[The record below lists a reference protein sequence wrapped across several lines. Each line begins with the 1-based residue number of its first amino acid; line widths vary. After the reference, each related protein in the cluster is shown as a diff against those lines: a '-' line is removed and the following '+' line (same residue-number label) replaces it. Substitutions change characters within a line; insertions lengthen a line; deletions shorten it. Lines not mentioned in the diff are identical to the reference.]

1 MGKDFDVVV
10 VGGRCAGSP
19 LAALLVRAGLSV
31 ALVEQATFPRDT
43 LSTHIF
49 ESAALAFLKRLGVL
63 SAVRATGAP
72 IVNRVD
78 IRQEG
83 FRAQVPAPQQ
93 PGDVGGAMSV
103 RRLRLDPILMEAAAA
118 AGAEVWMGAKV
129 TALVRD
135 RGRVTGVRV
144 ARDGSEQALEAR
156 LVVGADGRNSTVA
169 RLAGARKYNLTP
181 NERFA
186 YWSFFEGADPGP
198 EPTVVFHRWSG
209 NLVLGIPTDSGL
221 YQVLALP
228 GLSELPR
235 FRQNLEESYLEYVHR
250 CDPVAHA
257 LSGARR
263 VGKLFGMLR
272 WEGFFREATGPGWVL
287 AGDAGHFKDP
297 APGQGIQ
304 DAFRQVESLAPAVI
318 GAINRSPSALD
329 EALAGWARWRDE
341 DAGEHYWLAADLG
354 KAGPA
359 PAVLPEIAQ
368 RLYERGKLDSFLDL
382 FNHRSAPSKVLT
394 PPRLAGAT
402 ARLLTRGGCD
412 RRALMGEV
420 GALVAEDVRR
430 KRLARHP
437 HYVPLETSVDAGL
450 TEVDDNDAAR
460 SELSTSTLEV
470 FVCGVRSRVL
480 TAGPPDGAE
489 AVVFVHGNPG
499 PADDWRDL
507 LARAGELGRA
517 IAPDM
522 PGYGRAGKPKDF
534 SYSVDGYAGYLAALL
549 DQLGIT
555 RVHIVAHDFGGP
567 WALAWAARHPGAV
580 ASATLI
586 NTGVLIDYRWHR
598 YARIWR
604 TPVAG
609 EVFQATASRPAFRM
623 LLGRENPRLTRDQ
636 IDRIYDASRSWA
648 TKRAVLKLYR
658 ATPADKLADLAAA
671 LRPLDRP
678 ALVIWGT
685 KDAYLPREQA
695 ERQRRTF
702 PSAQVELLEGHGH
715 WVMLE
720 DPERVASLVV
730 PFLRQQLPGSATAAR
745 SHASPPPSS

>member
-1 MGKDFDVVV
+1 MGKEFDVVV

-19 LAALLVRAGLSV
+19 LATLLARGGLSI
-31 ALVEQATFPRDT
+31 ALVERARFPRDT

-49 ESAALAFLKRLGVL
+49 ESSALAFLNRLGL
-63 SAVRATGAP
+63 LGAVRATGAP

-78 IRQEG
+78 LRQEG
-83 FRAQVPAPQQ
+83 FRARVPVPRR
-93 PGDVGGAMSV
+93 PGDVGGVMSV
-103 RRLRLDPILMEAAAA
+103 RRLLLDPILLEAAAA

-129 TALVRD
+129 TALIRD
-135 RGRVTGVRV
+135 GGRVAGVRV
-144 ARDGSEQALEAR
+144 ARNGSEQRLEAR

-169 RLAGARKYNLTP
+169 GLAGARKYNLTP
-181 NERFA
+181 NQRFA
-186 YWSFFEGADPGP
+186 CWSFFEGADPGADP
-198 EPTVVFHRWSG
+198 AVVFHRWSG
-209 NLVLGIPTDSGL
+209 ALVVAMPADSGL

-228 GLSELPR
+228 GLDELPR
-235 FRQNLEESYLEYVHR
+235 FRQSLEESYLEYVRR
-250 CDPVAHA
+250 CDPVARA

-304 DAFRQVESLAPAVI
+304 DAFRQVEVLAPVILGAV
-318 GAINRSPSALD
+318 GGSPSALD
-329 EALAGWARWRDE
+329 EALAGWTRWRDE

-354 KAGPA
+354 QAGPA

-368 RLYERGKLDSFLDL
+368 RLYQQGELDSFIDL
-382 FNHRSAPSKVLT
+382 FNHRSLPSKVLSA
-394 PPRLAGAT
+394 PRLAAAT
-402 ARLLTRGGCD
+402 ARLLARGGCD
-412 RRALMGEV
+412 RRALLAEV
-420 GALVAEDVRR
+420 GGLIAQDTRR

-437 HYVPLETSVDAGL
+437 HYVPLETSADAGP
-450 TEVDDNDAAR
+450 TEVDDDDAGVSVSAV
-460 SELSTSTLEV
+460 EV
-470 FVCGVRSRVL
+470 SVCGVRSRVL
-480 TAGPPDGAE
+480 TAGAPDGAE

-507 LARAGELGRA
+507 LARAGKLGRA

-522 PGYGRAGKPKDF
+522 PGYGYADKPKNF

-555 RVHIVAHDFGGP
+555 HAHIVAHDFGGP
-567 WALAWAARHPGAV
+567 WALAWAARHPDAL

-586 NTGVLIDYRWHR
+586 NTGVLIGYRWHH

-609 EVFQATASRPAFRM
+609 EVFQATASRPGFR
-623 LLGRENPRLTRDQ
+623 LLLRRENPRLTRDQ

-658 ATPADKLADLAAA
+658 ATPAATLAAPTAA

-685 KDAYLPREQA
+685 KDAYLPCEQA
-695 ERQRRTF
+695 ERQRQAF
-702 PSAQVELLEGHGH
+702 PSARVELLNGHGH
-715 WVMLE
+715 WVTLE
-720 DPERVASLVV
+720 DPEGVASLVI
-730 PFLRQQLPGSATAAR
+730 PFLRRQMQGSAATTG
-745 SHASPPPSS
+745 SPASPPLTR